1 MQPMDISYP
10 TDLNLLNR
18 ARIITEKIIDI
29 LYEFLKQ
36 KFNKKPSTQ
45 RQTAKKEYLLNQ
57 LPLYFS

>member
-1 MQPMDISYP
+1 MQPIGISYP

-29 LYEFLKQ
+29 LLKQ

-45 RQTAKKEYLLNQ
+45 RQTAKKEYLLISQ
-57 LPLYFS
+57 KKET

>member
-1 MQPMDISYP
+1 MQPIGISYP

-29 LYEFLKQ
+29 

-45 RQTAKKEYLLNQ
+45 HQTAKKEYLPISKKIAMGIDFHAL
-57 LPLYFS
+57 

>member
-10 TDLNLLNR
+10 SDLNLLNR

-45 RQTAKKEYLLNQ
+45 RQTAKKEYLLISQ
-57 LPLYFS
+57 KKEA

>member
-1 MQPMDISYP
+1 MQPIGISYP

-29 LYEFLKQ
+29 

-45 RQTAKKEYLLNQ
+45 GQTAKKEYLLI
-57 LPLYFS
+57 SKKKET